1 MSTSVGPCGKGPAGE
16 RDRRAGARP
25 RVARHVS
32 GLPPSGIRRFFE
44 LVERLPEAISLGI
57 GEPDFVTPWRVRE
70 AAIYSLERGH
80 THYTPNRG
88 TQELRGEV
96 ARYLARRFGLSYDPE
111 QEVLITIG
119 ASEAIDLALRTVL
132 EPGDAVLVPEPCFV
146 SYVPCV
152 TLAGG
157 RALPVCTYAE
167 HAFQVRVSDLA
178 KAEGGSGARALLLC
192 YPNNPTG
199 AVMGGAEAE
208 AVAAWAAERD
218 LLMVAD
224 EVYAELHY
232 NGDHVSMASLP
243 GARERTLLLGG
254 FSKAWAMTGWRLGF
268 AAGPAEIIEA
278 MTKLHSY
285 TTMCPPTM
293 AQEAA
298 VEALRSCDGEVER
311 MRREYDQRRRVMV
324 KRLNDMGLDCFEP
337 RGAFYAFPSV
347 ALTGLTSEEF
357 ATRLLEEEQVA
368 VVPGTA
374 FGACGEGFVRCSYA
388 TSLPLIEEA
397 MARMAAFVRRVAG

>member
-1 MSTSVGPCGKGPAGE
+1 MATLRS
-16 RDRRAGARP
+16 
-25 RVARHVS
+25 RVARHIAD
-32 GLPPSGIRRFFE
+32 LPSSGIRRFFE
-44 LVERLPEAISLGI
+44 LVERMPEAISLGI

-88 TQELRGEV
+88 TQELRAEV

-111 QEVLITIG
+111 RELLITIG
-119 ASEAIDLALRTVL
+119 TSEAIDLALRTVL
-132 EPGDAVLVPEPCFV
+132 EPGDAVLVPQPCFV
-146 SYVPCV
+146 SYVPCIV
-152 TLAGG
+152 LAGG
-157 RALPVCTYAE
+157 RAIPVCTYAE
-167 HAFQVRVSDLA
+167 NQFQVRVSDLSA
-178 KAEGGSGARALLLC
+178 ADESGVRALLIC

-199 AVMGGAEAE
+199 AVMDRASIE
-208 AVAAWAAERD
+208 AVAAWARQRD
-218 LLMVAD
+218 LLVIAD
-224 EVYAELHY
+224 EVYAELRY
-232 NGDHVSMASLP
+232 DGDHVSVASLP

-268 AAGPAEIIEA
+268 AAGPADVIGA
-278 MTKLHSY
+278 MTKMHSY

-298 VEALRSCDGEVER
+298 VEALRSCEEEVVR

-324 KRLNDMGLDCFEP
+324 NRLNDMGLDCFEP
-337 RGAFYAFPSV
+337 RGAFYTFPSV
-347 ALTGLTSEEF
+347 VRTGLTSEQF
-357 ATRLLEEEQVA
+357 AERLLQEEKVA
-368 VVPGTA
+368 VVPGPA

-397 MARMAAFVRRVAG
+397 MSRMAAFVKRATG